1 MHHGRPNVPEIPQD
15 PLTELAAG
23 AVQLHELFLAQV
35 AAGFTEQQAMQIVI
49 AVLTGGMGG
58 RQ

>member
-1 MHHGRPNVPEIPQD
+1 MPETPQD

>member
-1 MHHGRPNVPEIPQD
+1 MPETPQD

-35 AAGFTEQQAMQIVI
+35 AAGFTEPQAMQIII
-49 AVLTGGMGG
+49 AVLTAGVGG
-58 RQ
+58 QQ